1 MRTCT
6 KCGAQ
11 FPDDELFCPVC
22 KQEVQLVPD
31 FITIES
37 RYQEE
42 QLKKEEQERIRRE
55 EREREEEKMRRR
67 NARKRSIIISCVL
80 TALVVIG
87 VIAGILI
94 FRAHRKTQS
103 YEYQYALAEELY
115 GEGRYDAALEA
126 VNAALGFQPKDFN
139 ARLMLARIYI
149 NKNANGKATTVL
161 TELTNEFPKEK
172 EPWELLFSVYE
183 TQGNTAAIQK
193 LLDTCPFEDLV
204 AQYAAYRP
212 SAPVFKPA
220 EGEYDEFIEVSI
232 TAETEGPIHYTIDGR
247 EPGADSPTYTGP
259 IKLDE
264 EKSVTVKAMLIS
276 KVGVQSDTVSAKY
289 TIKLKEPPAPVI
301 TPKSGSYTRRVD
313 EEGNAIS
320 GTFAGPDDS
329 DYMITVEVPEGYT
342 CFYSFDKRPTENS
355 TRYTGPVEMRTG
367 EHVFYAVLKGENGKL
382 GKVASATYLYTETTP
397 TPTPTPV
404 PYYYYYPSDTQYS
417 EEVPQETDADPEPTE
432 APSDAGEPPAGT
444 DTDPSGGD
452 TQNTSD
458 DGGSS
463 AQSTDNSSQSTDG
476 SSSGQSAGDGGSQTD
491 NAGASSS
498 SSNAAHTASGSSS

>member
-67 NARKRSIIISCVL
+67 NERKRHIIISCVL
-80 TALVVIG
+80 TALVIIG

-94 FRAHRKTQS
+94 YRGHRQTQS
-103 YEYQYALAEELY
+103 YDYQYALAEELY
-115 GEGRYDAALEA
+115 NQGRYDDALEA
-126 VNAALGFQPKDFN
+126 VNAALGFRPDDYD

-149 NKNANGKATTVL
+149 NKNATSKAASVL
-161 TELTNEFPKEK
+161 TELTEGFPEEK
-172 EPWELLFSVYE
+172 EPWEMLFSLYE
-183 TQGNTAAIQK
+183 NQGNTSAIQK
-193 LLDTCPFEDLV
+193 LLDTCPFEELT

-212 SAPVFKPA
+212 AAPVFTPA
-220 EGEYDEFIEVSI
+220 EGEYDEFIKVTIS
-232 TAETEGPIHYTIDGR
+232 AETEGTIHYTIDGKK
-247 EPGADSPTYTGP
+247 PTAASPVYSGP
-259 IKLDE
+259 INLDE
-264 EKSVTVKAMLIS
+264 EKSVTVKAMLVS
-276 KVGVQSDTVSAKY
+276 SAGVQTDTVTAKY
-289 TIKLKEPPAPVI
+289 TIKLEEPPAPVI
-301 TPKSGSYTRRVD
+301 TPKSGSFTRRVD
-313 EEGNAIS
+313 EDGNTIS

-329 DYMITVEVPEGYT
+329 DYMITVDVPEGYT

-355 TRYTGPVEMRTG
+355 TRYNGPVQMRTG

-397 TPTPTPV
+397 TPTPEPT

-417 EEVPQETDADPEPTE
+417 EEVPQETDADPEPTQ
-432 APSDAGEPPAGT
+432 APSDAGDTPSGT
-444 DTDPSGGD
+444 DNTHPSDGGGGSQD
-452 TQNTSD
+452 TSGSSD
-458 DGGSS
+458 D
-463 AQSTDNSSQSTDG
+463 
-476 SSSGQSAGDGGSQTD
+476 SSSGQSAGDGGSQANSAGGNS
-491 NAGASSS
+491 NANTTSSS
-498 SSNAAHTASGSSS
+498 AG